1 MVDLDKQHEL
11 VHMVQCDCAQ
21 APVSESGQSQ
31 PCVDRLE
38 RIKLSNCELKISTE
52 GGCKQKTRKKKHESK
67 KQMKSEGNTSNS
79 TRNAK

>member
-38 RIKLSNCELKISTE
+38 MIKLSNCELKISTE
-52 GGCKQKTRKKKHESK
+52 GGC
-67 KQMKSEGNTSNS
+67 
-79 TRNAK
+79 

>member
-38 RIKLSNCELKISTE
+38 RIKLSNCEFKISTE
-52 GGCKQKTRKKKHESK
+52 RGCSQKTREINLNKKPKPKFKKHVTK
-67 KQMKSEGNTSNS
+67 
-79 TRNAK
+79 